1 MFRKLSIV
9 LLSGW
14 MMMALANVSLAQ
26 NAISNPYSSIG
37 IGVVNKNSNGILN
50 GMSGTSYALQSPY
63 YVNFRNPAS
72 YAAYDSLSFVADAAA
87 SIYVTDLAEG
97 NAVQR
102 NTYARPD
109 YIAIGLPVTRH
120 WRTSVG
126 ILPYSTIGYDME
138 ESRMEEDLNLVEY
151 RYTGK
156 GGLNQVYWG
165 NAFRLCKGLSIGLNA
180 SYMFG
185 TFYDYRRT
193 EFSEGYFYNTSVNDA
208 FNVKGIHLTGG
219 LQYMFNIKKDHQIG
233 LGVVYSNTA
242 YIWAKENLLINY
254 YSGDYSSVTTY
265 DTALCDNSLRGNLYI
280 PQAVGGGLSYTFK
293 EKLTVAADVTWQN
306 WAKYK
311 FMGHGDS
318 LKNALTTSIGVQ
330 FIPDPY
336 SAKFMKRIT
345 LRAGARFSTGEFI
358 FQNKPVTE
366 FGVSLGVGIPLT
378 TFTTHSSINF
388 LFEYGK
394 LGTASKNLL
403 QQNYFKF
410 TLCFTLQEKWY
421 QRMKLD

>member
-1 MFRKLSIV
+1 M
-9 LLSGW
+9 
-14 MMMALANVSLAQ
+14 
-26 NAISNPYSSIG
+26 
-37 IGVVNKNSNGILN
+37 
-50 GMSGTSYALQSPY
+50 
-63 YVNFRNPAS
+63 
-72 YAAYDSLSFVADAAA
+72 
-87 SIYVTDLAEG
+87 
-97 NAVQR
+97 
-102 NTYARPD
+102 
-109 YIAIGLPVTRH
+109 
-120 WRTSVG
+120 
-126 ILPYSTIGYDME
+126 
-138 ESRMEEDLNLVEY
+138 
-151 RYTGK
+151 
-156 GGLNQVYWG
+156 
-165 NAFRLCKGLSIGLNA
+165 
-180 SYMFG
+180 
-185 TFYDYRRT
+185 
-193 EFSEGYFYNTSVNDA
+193 
-208 FNVKGIHLTGG
+208 
-219 LQYMFNIKKDHQIG
+219 
-233 LGVVYSNTA
+233 
-242 YIWAKENLLINY
+242 
-254 YSGDYSSVTTY
+254 TTY